1 MFLVSTFH
9 KAGEDQQKVHYT
21 MSNTQPI
28 GGAAHIVPATADATI
43 RFIQDLMAK
52 RFWGNLTVKF
62 QGGIPIHLTQETSIP
77 AEKLLN
83 TTPNHRGAYD
93 NTKQ

>member
-1 MFLVSTFH
+1 
-9 KAGEDQQKVHYT
+9 
-21 MSNTQPI
+21 MSNTQPV
-28 GGAAHIVPATADATI
+28 GGAHVVPATSDATI

-52 RFWGNLTVKF
+52 RFWGNLTIKF
-62 QGGIPIHLTQETSIP
+62 QGGSPIHLTQETSIP

-83 TTPNHRGAYD
+83 IPNHRGADHD